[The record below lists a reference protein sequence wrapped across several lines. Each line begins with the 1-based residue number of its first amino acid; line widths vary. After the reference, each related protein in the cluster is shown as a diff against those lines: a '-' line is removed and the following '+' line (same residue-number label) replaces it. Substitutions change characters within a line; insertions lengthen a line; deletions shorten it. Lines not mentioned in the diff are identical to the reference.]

1 MSGKFQTINRDTPY
15 IITAIHNVEIAINA
29 LFVFIHSLVAG
40 RFECVTCYAP
50 LQVSTSQQGPPTSNI
65 QQTGQG
71 GRQVRQRR
79 CLE

>member
-40 RFECVTCYAP
+40 RFERVTCYAP
-50 LQVSTSQQGPPTSNI
+50 YASFNVSTGSTNEQYSANWPRRPTGTSAP
-65 QQTGQG
+65 
-71 GRQVRQRR
+71 
-79 CLE
+79 LL